1 VVLKTFVEGVG
12 AKGDIV
18 SLRPN
23 KAYNELLLPGLAVY
37 KTPETM
43 QKYARLNDEIE
54 DSQHSSPYAQR
65 TINILSN
72 IVLSVVMNK
81 DQPWTIEPWH
91 IRTSLRKCGYHV
103 LDDAAIEMPAEQI
116 VGPDL
121 KKENKLFYVTVTIN
135 KMEKVKVA
143 CRIHHWSTEPSER
156 LPYVPEFWKDKNCEP
171 LFGDEGGKGVTE
183 APKPVN

>member
-12 AKGDIV
+12 TKGDIV

-37 KTPETM
+37 KTPEAVE
-43 QKYARLNDEIE
+43 KYAKLKDEIE
-54 DSQHSSPYAQR
+54 DQQHSSPYAQR

-81 DQPWTIEPWH
+81 DQPWTLEPWH
-91 IRTSLRKCGYHV
+91 IRASLRKCGYHV
-103 LDDAAIEMPAEQI
+103 LDDAAIELPADKI

-121 KKENKLFYVTVTIN
+121 MKENKVFHVTVTIN

-156 LPYVPEFWKDKNCEP
+156 LPYVPEFWKDTNCEP
-171 LFGDEGGKGVTE
+171 LFGDEGGKTTQEVSKAG
-183 APKPVN
+183 N